1 MRQIRSS
8 INRIPHYEYVKQIGC
23 ATVLMS
29 KRLNITLLVSTI
41 AEDKYN
47 GVKKAAGYVGSNP
60 TILEVGYNIDEGAKC
75 LSLYISNI
83 HHPVQS
89 RFYANHHSQN

>member
-1 MRQIRSS
+1 M
-8 INRIPHYEYVKQIGC
+8 KQIGC

-29 KRLNITLLVSTI
+29 KRLNITLSVSTI

-60 TILEVGYNIDEGAKC
+60 TIFTNFER
-75 LSLYISNI
+75 
-83 HHPVQS
+83 VQATG
-89 RFYANHHSQN
+89 R